1 MANRRNI
8 KKDIN
13 SVLGGVLEEC
23 YSEMLNNPGKNE
35 DKINKIIDEAV
46 DLADD
51 LIARV
56 NSAKKSKSGKEIKP
70 KFNKISEEL
79 EEKATGY
86 IEKLNAI
93 S

>member
-1 MANRRNI
+1 MPNRRDI

-13 SVLGGVLEEC
+13 SVLADVLEEC
-23 YSEMLNNPGKNE
+23 YSEMLNHPEKND
-35 DKINKIIDEAV
+35 DKINAIIDEAV

-56 NSAKKSKSGKEIKP
+56 NGAKKLKGKEVKAN
-70 KFNKISEEL
+70 FQKIMDEL
-79 EEKATGY
+79 QDKAIGY
-86 IEKLNAI
+86 IERLNAL

>member
-1 MANRRNI
+1 MANRRDI

-13 SVLGGVLEEC
+13 NVLGDVLEEC
-23 YSEMLNNPGKNE
+23 FSEILNNPDKNE
-35 DKINKIIDEAV
+35 KEINAIIDEAV

-56 NSAKKSKSGKEIKP
+56 NNPAGIKSGHSMKAHYS
-70 KFNKISEEL
+70 KISEDL
-79 EEKATGY
+79 EDKAIGF
-86 IEKLNAI
+86 IEKLNAL

>member
-35 DKINKIIDEAV
+35 EKINKIIDEAV

-56 NSAKKSKSGKEIKP
+56 NTAKKSKAGKIKP
-70 KFNKISEEL
+70 SFSKISEEL
-79 EEKATGY
+79 EDKATGY
-86 IEKLNAI
+86 IEKLNALG
-93 S
+93 